1 VSTYSETVRELRS
14 PRRVTHVPRAALAP
28 ARGLLLTAG
37 VMLPLSLG
45 IALGRPEYGVFAALG
60 AFPSGIAATLG
71 EVRKQPAAVA
81 LAAVG
86 MAVGAFVGALAAGTA
101 PLLVLVTALFA
112 YAAGIVGAFNNHVAA
127 AVLQWPGALLIAT
140 STPDGPRDAAVRGAL
155 VLAGGLGQAALVAL
169 TLHTPSPA
177 PTASPAYTTNS
188 APTTSPPHTTS
199 LAHSASSTAITV
211 HAASSPAPHRTSTL
225 SLHDP
230 HPHPHSHQ
238 RRIPLPLLTLR
249 AFTDR
254 LTTTVRTHI
263 GFRTEHGQHAVRLAA
278 TAAVAQSI
286 ALFLGLPH
294 PYWAALTAV
303 MVLKTDHVLT
313 VRRSLDRIGGTA
325 LGVLLGLP
333 LAALGHFGTAPL
345 LLGAALAIALAYT
358 VFAANYFLFALFL
371 TGFVVVLLDLL
382 GQTASHTV
390 GPRLLSTLLGGVI
403 ALAASHI
410 RPTP

>member
-1 VSTYSETVRELRS
+1 MSTYSETVRELRS

-45 IALGRPEYGVFAALG
+45 IVLGRPEYGVFAALG

-140 STPDGPRDAAVRGAL
+140 STPDGPRAAAVRGAL

-169 TLHTPSPA
+169 TLPPPTPA
-177 PTASPAYTTNS
+177 PPPRPA
-188 APTTSPPHTTS
+188 HTTS
-199 LAHSASSTAITV
+199 TAPPTSTAALPL
-211 HAASSPAPHRTSTL
+211 HAASTPPPHHPPPDPL
-225 SLHDP
+225 QDP
-230 HPHPHSHQ
+230 HPHLRP

-254 LTTTVRTHI
+254 LTTIVRTHI

-278 TAAVAQSI
+278 TAAVAQST

-410 RPTP
+410 RP

>member
-1 VSTYSETVRELRS
+1 MSTYSETVRELRS

-28 ARGLLLTAG
+28 ARGLILAAG
-37 VMLPLSLG
+37 VMVPLSLG
-45 IALGRPEYGVFAALG
+45 IALGRPEYGVYAALG

-86 MAVGAFVGALAAGTA
+86 MAFGAFVGALAAGTA

-112 YAAGIVGAFNNHVAA
+112 YTAGIVGAFNNHVAA

-140 STPDGPRDAAVRGAL
+140 STPDGPRDAAVRGGL

-169 TLHTPSPA
+169 TLRAEPADVGSPRQ
-177 PTASPAYTTNS
+177 PRRSP
-188 APTTSPPHTTS
+188 
-199 LAHSASSTAITV
+199 
-211 HAASSPAPHRTSTL
+211 
-225 SLHDP
+225 
-230 HPHPHSHQ
+230 
-238 RRIPLPLLTLR
+238 R
-249 AFTDR
+249 AFTDHVAA
-254 LTTTVRTHI
+254 TVRTHL
-263 GFRTEHGQHAVRLAA
+263 GFSTQHGQHALRLAA
-278 TAAVAQSI
+278 TAAVAQSA
-286 ALFLGLPH
+286 ALLVGLPH

-333 LAALGHFGTAPL
+333 LSALGRFGTVPL
-345 LLGAALAIALAYT
+345 LLGAALTIALAYT

-382 GQTASHTV
+382 GQTASHTA

-403 ALAASHI
+403 ALIASHV
-410 RPTP
+410 RPDAR